1 MINAQFSPQSCVR
14 QRAKQLPPLSAW
26 LCRLMLTCNT
36 VLCCAVL
43 WLHVPSPPLQGWKLH
58 VWGDVK
64 EAPAWGRGLEPTGFD
79 DGPFWVLKLKPGA
92 NHVGCLVYKGDSTQG
107 EEKAAGE

>member
-1 MINAQFSPQSCVR
+1 M
-14 QRAKQLPPLSAW
+14 
-26 LCRLMLTCNT
+26 
-36 VLCCAVL
+36 
-43 WLHVPSPPLQGWKLH
+43 
-58 VWGDVK
+58 WGDVK

>member
-1 MINAQFSPQSCVR
+1 MTSVQVSPQSCMR
-14 QRAKQLPPLSAW
+14 QCAKQLHPLSAW
-26 LCRLMLTCNT
+26 QMFTT
-36 VLCCAVL
+36 GYSHAMLCCAVL
-43 WLHVPSPPLQGWKLH
+43 WCPPTSPLQDWKLH

-79 DGPFWVLKLKPGA
+79 DGPFWALKLKPGA
-92 NHVGCLVYKGDSTQG
+92 NHVGCLVYKGDSTTG